1 MLGEEGKGYKY
12 AIEILNEGR
21 IGIAAQMIG
30 LAQGAFDKAVP
41 YTFQRKQFGQSVGH
55 FQGMQLQF
63 AEVQTEIE
71 AARLLT
77 YNAARLKEEGK
88 DFVREAAMA
97 KWYSST
103 VAQKAS
109 GAAIEWAGGVGCV
122 LRPVA
127 SRSRLLIDSISDSL
141 ERLESRSTGEIPR
154 SERQSRRISSL
165 GSCTDSV
172 CLQYLR
178 RIFQH
183 SSSHNR

>member
-41 YTFQRKQFGQSVGH
+41 YTFQRKQFGQAVGH

-109 GAAIEWAGGVGCV
+109 GAAIEWAGGVGYV
-122 LRPVA
+122 LFSSLRCLADFIADSPERP
-127 SRSRLLIDSISDSL
+127 
-141 ERLESRSTGEIPR
+141 ESRSTGEIPR
-154 SERQSRRISSL
+154 LERSL
-165 GSCTDSV
+165 PRS
-172 CLQYLR
+172 
-178 RIFQH
+178 IFCAAY
-183 SSSHNR
+183 

>member
-1 MLGEEGKGYKY
+1 
-12 AIEILNEGR
+12 
-21 IGIAAQMIG
+21 MIG

-109 GAAIEWAGGVGCV
+109 GAAIEWAGGVGSVAPFSFLV
-122 LRPVA
+122 LTC
-127 SRSRLLIDSISDSL
+127 SRFR
-141 ERLESRSTGEIPR
+141 
-154 SERQSRRISSL
+154 
-165 GSCTDSV
+165 
-172 CLQYLR
+172 
-178 RIFQH
+178 F
-183 SSSHNR
+183 